1 VQHQLSAGVS
11 MTGGYYRNWFGSFLV
26 THNTLVSP
34 ADFSTFCITAPMN
47 ARLPGGGGYQIC
59 GLGDISPAKFGQ
71 VNSVITQS
79 DNYGKMQRSN
89 DFFNVTINARLARGV
104 QVGGGVDTGRSVNNA
119 CFNVDSPGAV
129 AASLPGNLAAGGAGL
144 LSTPTPFT
152 ATTINGQKICSVVTP
167 FRGQTQ
173 LKAFMT
179 YPLPYDFILS
189 AVFQN
194 ISGPTIVASY
204 NATNA
209 EIAPS
214 LGRNLAAC
222 RGAAV
227 CNATAAVPLIV
238 PQTMFD
244 DRLSRLDLRLA
255 KRVALTKT
263 MHLQGNFNIYNV
275 FNGSASSTLNT
286 NYGPLW
292 LQPSLLQDGRMVQ
305 FSANLSF

>member
-1 VQHQLSAGVS
+1 
-11 MTGGYYRNWFGSFLV
+11 
-26 THNTLVSP
+26 
-34 ADFSTFCITAPMN
+34 
-47 ARLPGGGGYQIC
+47 
-59 GLGDISPAKFGQ
+59 
-71 VNSVITQS
+71 
-79 DNYGKMQRSN
+79 
-89 DFFNVTINARLARGV
+89 
-104 QVGGGVDTGRSVNNA
+104 
-119 CFNVDSPGAV
+119 V
-129 AASLPGNLAAGGAGL
+129 AASLPGNLVAGGAGL

-152 ATTINGQKICSVVTP
+152 NTTINGEKICRVVTP

-179 YPLPYDFILS
+179 YPLPYDFIVS

-204 NATNA
+204 AATND
-209 EIAPS
+209 EIAKN

-222 RGAAV
+222 RGAVV
-227 CNATAAVPLIV
+227 CNSTVTVPLIT

-244 DRLSRLDLRLA
+244 DRLSRLDLRVA
-255 KRVALTKT
+255 KRFAINQRVR
-263 MHLQGNFNIYNV
+263 LQGNFNIYNL

-305 FSANLSF
+305 FSASLTF